1 MPIDQLPPSSV
12 EHLHG
17 PKQISYGEDELIVL
31 CLVRDGRPYVKSFI
45 EHYFSLGVKHIVF
58 MDNDSSDDT
67 VSAICRYGNVT
78 VLRTNLHYEHELL
91 MKQYLIAR
99 FGKSGRW
106 CLYVDIDELFD
117 YPYSEVVSLDSLLGY
132 LKSKSY
138 TAVMAH
144 MLDMFPEK
152 ALSGRAGNPD
162 EPLKEV
168 HRFYDISNITRRSL
182 TAKPRILSHYNTTYE
197 SHTMEMFRDGIRQTI
212 FGPSVMLTKHPLLFL
227 DGELEAYDG
236 SSRWVYNAKVAD
248 LTGVLFHYKFLD
260 GYFQALSTRNVREK
274 QYRHQTGKYEMY
286 LAGMKKSPSL
296 QIKQDSAREI
306 KGVNDLLEDQ
316 FLVISE
322 DYVSWVNDQ
331 EEKNV
336 LLQASQGEKQEPAAS
351 SLAFSQQQRVRVLK
365 RQQHAQQ
372 CRQVQQLIEL
382 QTAKQRAERRARK
395 LEQQLENMQA
405 SWSWKLIKRLYY
417 IKARVLLLT
426 GGASRCSHM
435 VPWMRR
441 RQL

>member
-1 MPIDQLPPSSV
+1 MPADQLPPKSV
-12 EHLHG
+12 DHLHG
-17 PKQISYGEDELIVL
+17 PTEISYGEDELIVL

-58 MDNDSSDDT
+58 LDNDSSDDT
-67 VSAICRYGNVT
+67 VSAICRYDNVT
-78 VLRTNLHYEHELL
+78 VLRTTLPYEHELL

-99 FGKSGRW
+99 FGKRGRW

-117 YPYSEVVSLDSLLGY
+117 YPYSEVVSLDSLLRY

-168 HRFYDISNITRRSL
+168 HRFYDTSNIRRKSL

-212 FGPSVMLTKHPLLFL
+212 FGPGVKLTKHPLLFL

-274 QYRHQTGKYEMY
+274 QYRHQTGKYEKY

-296 QIKQDSAREI
+296 QIKQESAREI
-306 KGVNDLLEDQ
+306 KSVNDLLEDQ

-322 DYVSWVNDQ
+322 DYVSWVNEQ

-336 LLQASQGEKQEPAAS
+336 LLQASQRETQEPAAS
-351 SLAFSQQQRVRVLK
+351 SLAFRQQQRVRVLK
-365 RQQHAQQ
+365 MQQHAQQ
-372 CRQVQQLIEL
+372 SRQVQELIEL
-382 QTAKQRAERRARK
+382 QTAKRSAERRVRK
-395 LEQQLENMQA
+395 LEQQLKSMPNY
-405 SWSWKLIKRLYY
+405 RLWRLMKMPRH
-417 IKARVLLLT
+417 IMAKVGRFWVK
-426 GGASRCSHM
+426 S
-435 VPWMRR
+435 
-441 RQL
+441 